1 MMPLRPG
8 SAIQDE
14 RSSAE
19 QDLLI
24 YKPAI
29 RKELLRMVVT
39 LEGNIHAREDL
50 LQEALLYLWTRER
63 QHPMQRVSWY
73 LRGVK
78 FHLKDLKDSG
88 RSLDSPKRR
97 EAQASFPDHCDE
109 WDNWRD
115 SLEFEEGFL
124 SAVAARD
131 IFSVLVDRLRPSD
144 QRILCELA
152 GGQGVGD
159 IAGKLE
165 TSHQSVKRSRDWIAA
180 LAVKLGVVPPAS

>member
-1 MMPLRPG
+1 LIDLPAVRKELVRIVT
-8 SAIQDE
+8 SLEDNYHT
-14 RSSAE
+14 R
-19 QDLLI
+19 QDLLQQ
-24 YKPAI
+24 AS
-29 RKELLRMVVT
+29 V
-39 LEGNIHAREDL
+39 
-50 LQEALLYLWTRER
+50 YLCSKAQQCPGRA
-63 QHPMQRVSWY
+63 HSWY
-73 LRGVK
+73 LQGAK
-78 FHLKDLKDSG
+78 FHLQNLRKSG
-88 RSLDSPKRR
+88 RSLDSSKRR
-97 EAQASFPDHCDE
+97 TAQASIPDHCDE